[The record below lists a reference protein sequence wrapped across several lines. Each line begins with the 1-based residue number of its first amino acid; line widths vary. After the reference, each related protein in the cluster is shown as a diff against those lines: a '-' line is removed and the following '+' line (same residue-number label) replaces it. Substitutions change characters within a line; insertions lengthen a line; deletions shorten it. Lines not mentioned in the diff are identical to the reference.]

1 MFRNYRHYKMLSPV
15 LVRPGPESQVTNQS
29 VPLAPQRFS
38 SCLESNQ
45 DLAIPKFPRN
55 ASERK
60 DDQLGAEVD
69 GLPAQGG
76 QQGCS
81 GGQQRGGH
89 CDG

>member
-15 LVRPGPESQVTNQS
+15 LVRPGSESQVTNQS
-29 VPLAPQRFS
+29 VPLAPQRFP
-38 SCLESNQ
+38 SCLESDQ

-69 GLPAQGG
+69 GVPAQGG
-76 QQGCS
+76 QQGCP

>member
-1 MFRNYRHYKMLSPV
+1 M
-15 LVRPGPESQVTNQS
+15 TNQS
-29 VPLAPQRFS
+29 VPLAGERFT
-38 SCLESNQ
+38 SCLELDQ
-45 DLAIPKFPRN
+45 DQVISKN

-69 GLPAQGG
+69 GVPAQGG
-76 QQGCS
+76 QQGCP